1 MENEL
6 NKQNKWNRLE
16 NKQNKWNGIELA
28 GASSL
33 IQTFDSIKNLTPTL
47 PNYILIYLYLH
58 YQTMRNVNDQQSKI
72 IDKNTKNWY
81 TIDALGVIFAIFTIL
96 NIFCQC

>member
-1 MENEL
+1 MENKQNKWNRLENKPNEL
-6 NKQNKWNRLE
+6 DKRNRLENKWNKWNRLE

-72 IDKNTKNWY
+72 IDKN
-81 TIDALGVIFAIFTIL
+81 LIL
-96 NIFCQC
+96 I